1 MRNKAVVPAATFK
14 TLFRELIP
22 SSKLSTLLRRCGVRR
37 RRPPRINTTELIH
50 GLVFHAVA
58 ETGTLARH
66 VKACSGKD
74 ITDGAL
80 AQR

>member
-1 MRNKAVVPAATFK
+1 MRNKTVLPAATFK
-14 TLFRELIP
+14 ALYRELIP
-22 SSKLSTLLRRCGVRR
+22 AATLSTVFRRCGVRR